1 MEHIEITNEKWENDK
16 HENGNVKNWTVVAF
30 THFRITNDVVLKF
43 LLLNLIANSDISL
56 KDPKRNPCSFDRK
69 CIENYV

>member
-1 MEHIEITNEKWENDK
+1 M
-16 HENGNVKNWTVVAF
+16 KNWTVVAF